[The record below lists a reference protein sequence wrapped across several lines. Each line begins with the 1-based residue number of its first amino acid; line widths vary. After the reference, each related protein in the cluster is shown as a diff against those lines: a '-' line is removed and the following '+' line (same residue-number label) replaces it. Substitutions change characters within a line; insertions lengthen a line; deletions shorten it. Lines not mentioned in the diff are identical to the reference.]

1 MKTTL
6 FVLFILCAAAAGA
19 QQAAS
24 VIPNQPQP
32 AVFTD
37 HPMHAEPHGMAT
49 ESPIAGTTAE
59 AYSYAQGE
67 QPLWQFGPISE
78 PVPLGDVA
86 RAYRN
91 QKSVAKKSAVVLEK

>member
-6 FVLFILCAAAAGA
+6 FVLFILCAAAALA
-19 QQAAS
+19 QSAPATSNQA
-24 VIPNQPQP
+24 QP
-32 AVFTD
+32 AVFAD

-49 ESPIAGTTAE
+49 ESPIAGTTAD
-59 AYSYAQGE
+59 AYSYARGE
-67 QPLWQFGPISE
+67 QPLWEFGPISE

-91 QKSVAKKSAVVLEK
+91 QKSVAKKAAVVFEK

>member
-6 FVLFILCAAAAGA
+6 FVLFILCAATAVA
-19 QQAAS
+19 QSAS

-32 AVFTD
+32 AVFVD
-37 HPMHAEPHGMAT
+37 HPMHAEPHSMAT
-49 ESPIAGTTAE
+49 ESPIAGTSSD
-59 AYSYAQGE
+59 AYSYARGE

-91 QKSVAKKSAVVLEK
+91 QKSVAKKAAIVFEK